1 MEECGLH
8 SIDSGQGT
16 HNEPSGSIKGWEFL
30 DQLSNISLTRR
41 TMCSGDGC
49 RLVRFIDGRKA
60 YKGS

>member
-16 HNEPSGSIKGWEFL
+16 PNEGSIKGREFL

-41 TMCSGDGC
+41 TTCSGDG
-49 RLVRFIDGRKA
+49 
-60 YKGS
+60 